1 MQDSHL
7 IVVDVVFLQLLLE
20 IIGWLKVL
28 LRLFTK
34 KGDSSKINSLVKK
47 KWTYISKKKFTETAA
62 HKAFKLKIKR
72 EIYGPYKFFS
82 SYLL

>member
-47 KWTYISKKKFTETAA
+47 NGLTFQKKITETTA